1 MDAGGCRAQST
12 EKLALSLNAL
22 PGEGSGR
29 DEGSLGFARDAII
42 VAVGAVILD
51 DADRVLL
58 VKHVPERKSFWQGK
72 WICPGGRLRVGE
84 SIEAGILREIW
95 EETHLHIRLSRPLVP
110 FERIIHGADG
120 VRLHVIYIDYLAAKL
135 GGELQPADDVGE
147 AIWIPRL
154 QLRTLGEELHVDTRR
169 LLEIARV
176 LDGESSES
184 G

>member
-1 MDAGGCRAQST
+1 MDAGAPEAQST
-12 EKLALSLNAL
+12 GKLALSPNSL
-22 PGEGSGR
+22 PCEGKGQGE
-29 DEGSLGFARDAII
+29 ESLGFAQDAII

-84 SIEAGILREIW
+84 GIEAGIRREIW
-95 EETHLHIRLSRPLVP
+95 EETRLHIRLSRPLVP

-120 VRLHVIYIDYLAAKL
+120 VRLHVIYIDYLAEKI

-154 QLRTLGEELHVDTRR
+154 QLPMLGEELHVDTRR
-169 LLEIARV
+169 LLEIAQV
-176 LDGESSES
+176 LGGGSSGS

>member
-1 MDAGGCRAQST
+1 MDAGAPEAQST
-12 EKLALSLNAL
+12 EKRALSLNSL
-22 PGEGSGR
+22 PCAGNGR
-29 DEGSLGFARDAII
+29 DEGALGFARDAII
-42 VAVGAVILD
+42 IAVGAVILD

-84 SIEAGILREIW
+84 SIAAGILREIW
-95 EETHLHIRLSRPLVP
+95 EETHLHIRLCRPLVP

-120 VRLHVIYIDYLAAKL
+120 VRLHIIYIDYLAEKID
-135 GGELQPADDVGE
+135 GELQPADDVGE

-154 QLRTLGEELHVDTRR
+154 QLPMLGEELHVDTRR
-169 LLEIARV
+169 LLEIAQV